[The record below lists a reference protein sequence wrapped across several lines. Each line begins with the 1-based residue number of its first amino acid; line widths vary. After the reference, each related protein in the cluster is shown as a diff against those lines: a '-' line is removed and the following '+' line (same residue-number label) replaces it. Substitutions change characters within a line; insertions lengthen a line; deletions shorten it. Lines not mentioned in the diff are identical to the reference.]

1 MSKRILVKE
10 AAFIDFLK
18 SFFKAKADGKENQWI
33 DSVKS
38 KNQKLGQVWQDYD
51 NAIDKQW
58 NTFHKILKSRG
69 IDTSHE
75 EEFMKK
81 YGIKVDPNKSSI

>member
-18 SFFKAKADGKENQWI
+18 SFFKAKSDGKETQWI
-33 DSVKS
+33 DSVKN

-51 NAIDKQW
+51 TAIDKQW

-69 IDTSHE
+69 IDTKDT